1 MKNERVLKVTEKYNE
16 KWMFLMKFRKE
27 WNTHCQR
34 IKMNEITN
42 IALFDIFKACKKNRF
57 AKEPDFNKVL
67 NQVS

>member
-34 IKMNEITN
+34 IKMNNITKKEENLEVNEI
-42 IALFDIFKACKKNRF
+42 KEKKWKNYKKHKSSDTF
-57 AKEPDFNKVL
+57 
-67 NQVS
+67 